1 MGDSIKVN
9 NDVYMLTRYARGL
22 TPEEQRIS
30 IIDSSTIPLTIGIEK
45 TLRGFNSI
53 APDIKNPKA
62 AWNELKATEQ
72 TLKGANFRESYD
84 NFQRNLE
91 IRDLEKRFRPVS
103 NPTSELQKLQKAEN
117 IRNLAKEA
125 KTLKGAEKTKKLKEL
140 QNAFKDFQTS
150 QGMTK
155 AEAKKFVTDLTDKQ
169 LTKQLKN
176 AQKALSEFNQSQYYD
191 DVRRLINE
199 SKTLKGKAYADK
211 MKEIE
216 KAIAEA
222 NQKLHVA
229 KTSGA
234 LKPLTKRGKLWNGVK
249 KVTGY
254 NKAKGAVNTALT
266 KSSKLRSV
274 AKFGKANA
282 LTAVGIDLAL
292 AVPEIM
298 ATKQTFDQVDE
309 NGDPVRPGEGTGTQK
324 ALKQT
329 GRVVATA
336 GAQVAAYAIGAK
348 IGTAAVA
355 AAWAAK
361 GAALGS
367 VAPGVGTAIG
377 AVVGLGVGL
386 LSSWL
391 AGKAM
396 EKAIGKSE
404 LDQLQ
409 DRTVNQPAKDLAM
422 QAQQDDEVLEAVLI
436 AAKNRYEQ
444 DPTENKDIEKAYT
457 NVVTAYQNGDI
468 GSVAEA
474 RKLEKPIE
482 QQTAQ
487 TTAQQ
492 SQQPAAS
499 STTSTTSAE
508 EAQSTDTNTTADE
521 TQQESTT
528 ESDSKEESKTD
539 NSEKYKETIA
549 KLDYVLNCLSSM
561 NNQSSGGMY
570 GMYGMYG
577 FNSGFSNPMMFNN
590 PFMMPYSGEMY
601 A

>member
-1 MGDSIKVN
+1 MSDSIKVN
-9 NDVYMLTRYARGL
+9 SDVHMLTRYAMNL
-22 TPEEQRIS
+22 TPEEERVSS
-30 IIDSSTIPLTIGIEK
+30 IIPGTVPLTIGIEK
-45 TLRGFNSI
+45 GVRGVSNIF
-53 APDIKNPKA
+53 PDLKNPKA
-62 AWNELKATEQ
+62 AWNDIKTSEQ
-72 TLKGANFRESYD
+72 SLKGANFRESYD

-91 IRDLEKRFRPVS
+91 IQDLERRYRAVTK
-103 NPTSELQKLQKAEN
+103 NPTAELQKLQKAEN

-140 QNAFKDFQTS
+140 QKALKDFQTS

-176 AQKALSEFNQSQYYD
+176 AKKALNEFNQSQYYD

-211 MKEIE
+211 MNEVE

-229 KTSGA
+229 KTTGA

-249 KVTGY
+249 NVTGY

-282 LTAVGIDLAL
+282 LTAVGLDLAL
-292 AVPEIM
+292 SIPEII

-309 NGDPVRPGEGTGTQK
+309 NGNPVKPGEGKGTQK

-355 AAWAAK
+355 TAWAAK

-377 AVVGLGVGL
+377 AIVGVGVGL
-386 LSSWL
+386 LSCWL

-404 LDQLQ
+404 LDQLK
-409 DRTVNQPAKDLAM
+409 DRTENQPAKELAL
-422 QAQQDDEVLEAVLI
+422 QAQQNDEILNEVLI
-436 AAKNRYEQ
+436 AAKTRYEN
-444 DPTENKDIEKAYT
+444 DPTENKDIEKAYK
-457 NVVTAYQNGDI
+457 NVVTAYQNGNI
-468 GSVAEA
+468 GTAAAV
-474 RKLEKPIE
+474 RTLEKPSAQKASAQTAE
-482 QQTAQ
+482 QQ
-487 TTAQQ
+487 AQQ
-492 SQQPAAS
+492 QTSATSATSAGSPETQSTGTNTS
-499 STTSTTSAE
+499 STAAQQDSTAESA
-508 EAQSTDTNTTADE
+508 
-521 TQQESTT
+521 
-528 ESDSKEESKTD
+528 SKTKSQTN
-539 NSEKYKETIA
+539 NSEKYKATIA
-549 KLDYVLNCLSSM
+549 KLDYVLNFLNSV
-561 NNQSSGGMY
+561 NNQSSGGTY
-570 GMYGMYG
+570 GTY
-577 FNSGFSNPMMFNN
+577 SGFSNPMMFNN
-590 PFMMPYSGEMY
+590 PFVMPYSGGMY
-601 A
+601 T

>member
-1 MGDSIKVN
+1 MSDSIKVN
-9 NDVYMLTRYARGL
+9 SDVHMLTRYAMNL
-22 TPEEQRIS
+22 TPEEERVSS
-30 IIDSSTIPLTIGIEK
+30 IIPGTVPLTIGIEK
-45 TLRGFNSI
+45 GARGVSNIF
-53 APDIKNPKA
+53 PDLKNPKA
-62 AWNELKATEQ
+62 AWNDIKTSEQ
-72 TLKGANFRESYD
+72 SLKGANFRESYD

-91 IRDLEKRFRPVS
+91 IQDLERRYRAVTK
-103 NPTSELQKLQKAEN
+103 NPTVELQKLQKAEN

-140 QNAFKDFQTS
+140 QKALKDFQTS

-176 AQKALSEFNQSQYYD
+176 AKKALNEFNQSQYYD

-211 MKEIE
+211 MNEVE

-229 KTSGA
+229 KTTGA

-249 KVTGY
+249 NVTGY

-282 LTAVGIDLAL
+282 LTAVGLDLAL
-292 AVPEIM
+292 SIPEII

-309 NGDPVRPGEGTGTQK
+309 NGNPVKPGEGKGTQK

-355 AAWAAK
+355 TAWAAK

-377 AVVGLGVGL
+377 AIVGVGVGL
-386 LSSWL
+386 LSCWL

-404 LDQLQ
+404 LDQLK
-409 DRTVNQPAKDLAM
+409 DRTENQPAKELAL
-422 QAQQDDEVLEAVLI
+422 QAQQNDEILNEVLI
-436 AAKNRYEQ
+436 AAKTRYEN
-444 DPTENKDIEKAYT
+444 DPTENKDIEKAYK

-570 GMYGMYG
+570 GMYG

-590 PFMMPYSGEMY
+590 PFMMPYSGGMY

>member
-1 MGDSIKVN
+1 MSDSIKVN
-9 NDVYMLTRYARGL
+9 SDVHMLTRYAMNL
-22 TPEEQRIS
+22 TPEEERVSS
-30 IIDSSTIPLTIGIEK
+30 IIPGTVPLTIGIEK
-45 TLRGFNSI
+45 GARGVSNIF
-53 APDIKNPKA
+53 PDLKNPKA
-62 AWNELKATEQ
+62 AWNDIKTSEQ
-72 TLKGANFRESYD
+72 SLKGANFRESYD

-91 IRDLEKRFRPVS
+91 IQDLERRYRAVTK
-103 NPTSELQKLQKAEN
+103 NPTAELQKLQKAEN

-140 QNAFKDFQTS
+140 QKALKDFQTS

-155 AEAKKFVTDLTDKQ
+155 AEAKKFLTDLTDKQ

-176 AQKALSEFNQSQYYD
+176 AKKALNEFNQSQYYD

-211 MKEIE
+211 MNEVE

-229 KTSGA
+229 KTTGA

-249 KVTGY
+249 NVTGY

-282 LTAVGIDLAL
+282 LTAVGLDLAL
-292 AVPEIM
+292 SIPEII

-309 NGDPVRPGEGTGTQK
+309 NGNPVKPGEGKGTQK

-355 AAWAAK
+355 TAWAAK

-377 AVVGLGVGL
+377 AIVGVGVGL
-386 LSSWL
+386 LSCWL

-404 LDQLQ
+404 LDQLK
-409 DRTVNQPAKDLAM
+409 DRTENQPAKELAL
-422 QAQQDDEVLEAVLI
+422 QAQQNDEILNEVLI
-436 AAKNRYEQ
+436 AAKTRYEN
-444 DPTENKDIEKAYT
+444 DPTENKDIEKAYK
-457 NVVTAYQNGDI
+457 NVVTAYQNGNI
-468 GSVAEA
+468 GTAAAV
-474 RKLEKPIE
+474 RTLEKPSAQKPSAQTAE
-482 QQTAQ
+482 QQ
-487 TTAQQ
+487 AQQ
-492 SQQPAAS
+492 QTSATSATSAGSPETQSTGTNTS
-499 STTSTTSAE
+499 STAAQQDSTAESA
-508 EAQSTDTNTTADE
+508 
-521 TQQESTT
+521 
-528 ESDSKEESKTD
+528 SKTKSQTN
-539 NSEKYKETIA
+539 NSEKYKATIA
-549 KLDYVLNCLSSM
+549 KLDYVLNFLNSV
-561 NNQSSGGMY
+561 NNQSSGGTY
-570 GMYGMYG
+570 GTY
-577 FNSGFSNPMMFNN
+577 SGFSNPMMFNN
-590 PFMMPYSGEMY
+590 PFVMPYSGGMY
-601 A
+601 T

>member
-1 MGDSIKVN
+1 MSDSIKVN
-9 NDVYMLTRYARGL
+9 SDVHMLTRYAMNL
-22 TPEEQRIS
+22 TPEEERVSS
-30 IIDSSTIPLTIGIEK
+30 IIPGTVPLTIGIEK
-45 TLRGFNSI
+45 GVRGVSNIF
-53 APDIKNPKA
+53 PDLKNPKA
-62 AWNELKATEQ
+62 AWNDIKTSEQ
-72 TLKGANFRESYD
+72 SLKGANFRESYD

-91 IRDLEKRFRPVS
+91 IQDLERRYRAVTK
-103 NPTSELQKLQKAEN
+103 NPTAELQKLQKAEN

-140 QNAFKDFQTS
+140 QKALKDFQTS

-176 AQKALSEFNQSQYYD
+176 AKKALNEFNQSQYYD

-211 MKEIE
+211 MNEVE

-229 KTSGA
+229 KTTGA

-249 KVTGY
+249 NVTGY

-282 LTAVGIDLAL
+282 LTAVGLDLAL
-292 AVPEIM
+292 SIPEII

-309 NGDPVRPGEGTGTQK
+309 NGNPVKPGEGKGTQK

-355 AAWAAK
+355 TAWAAK

-377 AVVGLGVGL
+377 AIVGVGVGL
-386 LSSWL
+386 LSCWL

-404 LDQLQ
+404 LDQLK
-409 DRTVNQPAKDLAM
+409 DRTENQPAKELAL
-422 QAQQDDEVLEAVLI
+422 QAQQNDEILNEVLI
-436 AAKNRYEQ
+436 ATKTRYEN
-444 DPTENKDIEKAYT
+444 DPTENKDIEKAYK
-457 NVVTAYQNGDI
+457 NVVTAYQNGNI
-468 GSVAEA
+468 GTAAAV
-474 RKLEKPIE
+474 RTLEKPSAQKPSAQTAE
-482 QQTAQ
+482 QQ
-487 TTAQQ
+487 AQQ
-492 SQQPAAS
+492 QTSATSATSAGSPETQSTGTNTS
-499 STTSTTSAE
+499 STAAQQDSTAESA
-508 EAQSTDTNTTADE
+508 
-521 TQQESTT
+521 
-528 ESDSKEESKTD
+528 SKTKSQTN
-539 NSEKYKETIA
+539 NSEKYKATIA
-549 KLDYVLNCLSSM
+549 KLDYVLNFLNSV
-561 NNQSSGGMY
+561 NNQSSGGTY
-570 GMYGMYG
+570 GTY
-577 FNSGFSNPMMFNN
+577 SGFSNPMMFNN
-590 PFMMPYSGEMY
+590 PFVMPYSGGMY
-601 A
+601 T

>member
-1 MGDSIKVN
+1 MSDSIKVN
-9 NDVYMLTRYARGL
+9 SDVHMLTRYAMNL
-22 TPEEQRIS
+22 TPEEERVSS
-30 IIDSSTIPLTIGIEK
+30 IIPGTVPLTIGIEK
-45 TLRGFNSI
+45 GARGVSNIF
-53 APDIKNPKA
+53 PDLKNPKA
-62 AWNELKATEQ
+62 AWNDIKTSEQ
-72 TLKGANFRESYD
+72 SLKGANFRESYD

-91 IRDLEKRFRPVS
+91 IQDLERRYRAVTK
-103 NPTSELQKLQKAEN
+103 NPTVELQKLQKAEN

-140 QNAFKDFQTS
+140 QKALKDFQTS

-176 AQKALSEFNQSQYYD
+176 AKKALNEFNQSQYYD

-211 MKEIE
+211 MNEVE

-229 KTSGA
+229 KTTGA
-234 LKPLTKRGKLWNGVK
+234 LKPFTKRGKLWNGVK
-249 KVTGY
+249 NVTGY

-282 LTAVGIDLAL
+282 LTAVGLDLAL
-292 AVPEIM
+292 SIPEII

-309 NGDPVRPGEGTGTQK
+309 NGNPVKPGEGKGTQK

-355 AAWAAK
+355 TAWAAK

-377 AVVGLGVGL
+377 AIVGVGVGL
-386 LSSWL
+386 LSCWL

-404 LDQLQ
+404 LDQLK
-409 DRTVNQPAKDLAM
+409 DRTENQPAKELAL
-422 QAQQDDEVLEAVLI
+422 QAQQNDEILNEVLI
-436 AAKNRYEQ
+436 AAKTRYEN
-444 DPTENKDIEKAYT
+444 DPTENKDIEKAYK
-457 NVVTAYQNGDI
+457 NVVTAYQNGNI
-468 GSVAEA
+468 GTAAAV
-474 RKLEKPIE
+474 RTLEKPSAQKPSAQTAE
-482 QQTAQ
+482 QQ
-487 TTAQQ
+487 AQQ
-492 SQQPAAS
+492 QTSATSATSAGSPETQSTGTNTS
-499 STTSTTSAE
+499 STAAQQDSTAESA
-508 EAQSTDTNTTADE
+508 
-521 TQQESTT
+521 
-528 ESDSKEESKTD
+528 SKTKSQTN
-539 NSEKYKETIA
+539 NSEKYKATIA
-549 KLDYVLNCLSSM
+549 KLDYVLNFLNSV
-561 NNQSSGGMY
+561 NNQSSGGTY
-570 GMYGMYG
+570 GTY
-577 FNSGFSNPMMFNN
+577 SGFSNPMMFNN
-590 PFMMPYSGEMY
+590 PFVMPYSGGMY
-601 A
+601 T

>member
-1 MGDSIKVN
+1 MSDSIKVN
-9 NDVYMLTRYARGL
+9 SDVHMLTRYAMNL
-22 TPEEQRIS
+22 TPEEERVSS
-30 IIDSSTIPLTIGIEK
+30 IIPGTVPLTIGIEK
-45 TLRGFNSI
+45 GARGVSNIF
-53 APDIKNPKA
+53 PDLKNPKA
-62 AWNELKATEQ
+62 AWNDIKTSEQ
-72 TLKGANFRESYD
+72 SLKGANFRESYD

-91 IRDLEKRFRPVS
+91 IQDLERRYRAVTK
-103 NPTSELQKLQKAEN
+103 NPTVELQKLQKAEN

-140 QNAFKDFQTS
+140 QKALKDFQTS

-176 AQKALSEFNQSQYYD
+176 AKKALNEFNQSQYYD

-211 MKEIE
+211 MNEVE

-229 KTSGA
+229 KTTGA

-249 KVTGY
+249 NVTGY

-282 LTAVGIDLAL
+282 LTAVGLDLAL
-292 AVPEIM
+292 SIPEII

-309 NGDPVRPGEGTGTQK
+309 NGNPVKPGEGKGTQK

-355 AAWAAK
+355 TAWAAK

-377 AVVGLGVGL
+377 AIVGVGVGL
-386 LSSWL
+386 LSCWL

-404 LDQLQ
+404 LDQLK
-409 DRTVNQPAKDLAM
+409 DRTENQPAKELAL
-422 QAQQDDEVLEAVLI
+422 QAQQNDEILNEVLI
-436 AAKNRYEQ
+436 ATKTRYEN
-444 DPTENKDIEKAYT
+444 DPTENKDIEKAYK
-457 NVVTAYQNGDI
+457 NVVTAYQNGNI
-468 GSVAEA
+468 GTAAAV
-474 RKLEKPIE
+474 RTLEKPSAQKASAQTAE
-482 QQTAQ
+482 QQ
-487 TTAQQ
+487 AQQ
-492 SQQPAAS
+492 QTSATSATSAGSPETQSTGTNTS
-499 STTSTTSAE
+499 STAAQQDSTAESA
-508 EAQSTDTNTTADE
+508 
-521 TQQESTT
+521 
-528 ESDSKEESKTD
+528 SKTKSQTN
-539 NSEKYKETIA
+539 NSEKYKATIA
-549 KLDYVLNCLSSM
+549 KLDYVLNFLNSV
-561 NNQSSGGMY
+561 NNQSSGGTY
-570 GMYGMYG
+570 GTY
-577 FNSGFSNPMMFNN
+577 SGFSNPMMFNN
-590 PFMMPYSGEMY
+590 PFVMPYSGGMY
-601 A
+601 T

>member
-1 MGDSIKVN
+1 MSDSIKVN
-9 NDVYMLTRYARGL
+9 SDVHMLTRYAMNL
-22 TPEEQRIS
+22 TPEEERVSS
-30 IIDSSTIPLTIGIEK
+30 IIPGTVPLTIGIEK
-45 TLRGFNSI
+45 GVRGVSNIF
-53 APDIKNPKA
+53 PDLKNPKA
-62 AWNELKATEQ
+62 AWNDIKTSEQ
-72 TLKGANFRESYD
+72 SLKGANFRESYD

-91 IRDLEKRFRPVS
+91 IQDLERRYRAVTK
-103 NPTSELQKLQKAEN
+103 NPTAELQKLQKAEN

-140 QNAFKDFQTS
+140 QKALKDFQTS

-176 AQKALSEFNQSQYYD
+176 AKKALNEFNQSQYYD

-211 MKEIE
+211 MNEVE

-229 KTSGA
+229 KTTGA

-249 KVTGY
+249 NVTGY

-282 LTAVGIDLAL
+282 LTAVGLDLAL
-292 AVPEIM
+292 SIPEII

-309 NGDPVRPGEGTGTQK
+309 NGNPVKPGEGKGTQK

-355 AAWAAK
+355 TAWAAK

-377 AVVGLGVGL
+377 AIVGVGVGL
-386 LSSWL
+386 LSCWL

-404 LDQLQ
+404 LDQLK
-409 DRTVNQPAKDLAM
+409 DRTENQPAKELAL
-422 QAQQDDEVLEAVLI
+422 QAQQNDEILNEVLI
-436 AAKNRYEQ
+436 ATKTRYEN
-444 DPTENKDIEKAYT
+444 DPTENKDIEKAYK
-457 NVVTAYQNGDI
+457 NVVTAYQNGNI
-468 GSVAEA
+468 GTAAAV
-474 RKLEKPIE
+474 RTLEKPSAQKASAQTAE
-482 QQTAQ
+482 QQ
-487 TTAQQ
+487 AQQ
-492 SQQPAAS
+492 QTSATSATSAGSPETQSTGTNTS
-499 STTSTTSAE
+499 STAAQQDSTAESA
-508 EAQSTDTNTTADE
+508 
-521 TQQESTT
+521 
-528 ESDSKEESKTD
+528 SKTKSQTN
-539 NSEKYKETIA
+539 NSEKYKATIA
-549 KLDYVLNCLSSM
+549 KLDYVLNFLNSV
-561 NNQSSGGMY
+561 NNQSSGGTY
-570 GMYGMYG
+570 GTY
-577 FNSGFSNPMMFNN
+577 SGFSNPMMFNN
-590 PFMMPYSGEMY
+590 PFVMPYSGGMY
-601 A
+601 T

>member
-1 MGDSIKVN
+1 MSDSIKVN
-9 NDVYMLTRYARGL
+9 SDVHMLTRYAMNL
-22 TPEEQRIS
+22 TPEEERVSS
-30 IIDSSTIPLTIGIEK
+30 IIPGTVPLTIGIEK
-45 TLRGFNSI
+45 GARGVSNIF
-53 APDIKNPKA
+53 PDLKNPKA
-62 AWNELKATEQ
+62 AWNDIKTSEQ
-72 TLKGANFRESYD
+72 SLKGANFRESYD

-91 IRDLEKRFRPVS
+91 IQDLERRYRAVTK
-103 NPTSELQKLQKAEN
+103 NPTAELQKLQKAEN

-140 QNAFKDFQTS
+140 QKALKDFQTS

-176 AQKALSEFNQSQYYD
+176 AKKALNEFNQSQYYD

-211 MKEIE
+211 MNEVE

-229 KTSGA
+229 KTTGA

-249 KVTGY
+249 NVTGY

-282 LTAVGIDLAL
+282 LTAVGLDLAL
-292 AVPEIM
+292 SIPEII

-309 NGDPVRPGEGTGTQK
+309 NGNPVKPGEGKGTQK

-355 AAWAAK
+355 TAWAAK

-377 AVVGLGVGL
+377 AIVGVGVGL
-386 LSSWL
+386 LSCWL

-404 LDQLQ
+404 LDQLK
-409 DRTVNQPAKDLAM
+409 DRTENQPAKELAL
-422 QAQQDDEVLEAVLI
+422 QAQQNDEILNEVLI
-436 AAKNRYEQ
+436 ATKTRYEN
-444 DPTENKDIEKAYT
+444 DPTENKDIEKAYK
-457 NVVTAYQNGDI
+457 NVVTAYQNGNI
-468 GSVAEA
+468 GTAAAV
-474 RKLEKPIE
+474 RTLEKPSAQKASAQTAE
-482 QQTAQ
+482 QQ
-487 TTAQQ
+487 AQQ
-492 SQQPAAS
+492 QTSATSATSAGSPETQSTGTNTS
-499 STTSTTSAE
+499 STAAQQDSTAESA
-508 EAQSTDTNTTADE
+508 
-521 TQQESTT
+521 
-528 ESDSKEESKTD
+528 SKTKSQTN
-539 NSEKYKETIA
+539 NSEKYKATIA
-549 KLDYVLNCLSSM
+549 KLDYVLNFLNSV
-561 NNQSSGGMY
+561 NNQSSGGTY
-570 GMYGMYG
+570 GTY
-577 FNSGFSNPMMFNN
+577 SGFSNPMMFNN
-590 PFMMPYSGEMY
+590 PFVMPYSGGMY
-601 A
+601 T

>member
-1 MGDSIKVN
+1 MSDSIKVN
-9 NDVYMLTRYARGL
+9 SDVHMLTRYAMNL
-22 TPEEQRIS
+22 TPEEERVSS
-30 IIDSSTIPLTIGIEK
+30 IIPGTVPLTIGIEK
-45 TLRGFNSI
+45 GVRGVSNIF
-53 APDIKNPKA
+53 PDLKNPKA
-62 AWNELKATEQ
+62 AWNDIKTSEQ
-72 TLKGANFRESYD
+72 SLKGANFRESYD

-91 IRDLEKRFRPVS
+91 IQDLERRYRAVTK
-103 NPTSELQKLQKAEN
+103 NPTAELQKLQKAEN

-140 QNAFKDFQTS
+140 QKALKDFQTS

-176 AQKALSEFNQSQYYD
+176 AKKALNEFNQSQYYD

-211 MKEIE
+211 MNEVE

-229 KTSGA
+229 KTTGA

-249 KVTGY
+249 NVTGY

-282 LTAVGIDLAL
+282 LTAVGLDLAL
-292 AVPEIM
+292 SIPEII

-309 NGDPVRPGEGTGTQK
+309 NGNPVKPGEGKGTQK

-355 AAWAAK
+355 TAWAAK

-377 AVVGLGVGL
+377 AIVGVGVGL
-386 LSSWL
+386 LSCWL

-404 LDQLQ
+404 LDQLK
-409 DRTVNQPAKDLAM
+409 DRTENQPAKELAL
-422 QAQQDDEVLEAVLI
+422 QAQQNDEILNEVLI
-436 AAKNRYEQ
+436 ATKTRYEN
-444 DPTENKDIEKAYT
+444 DPTENKDIEKAYK
-457 NVVTAYQNGDI
+457 NVVTAYQNGNI
-468 GSVAEA
+468 GTAAAV
-474 RKLEKPIE
+474 RTLEKPSAQKPSAQTAE
-482 QQTAQ
+482 QQ
-487 TTAQQ
+487 AQQ
-492 SQQPAAS
+492 QTSATSATSAGSPETQSTGTNTS
-499 STTSTTSAE
+499 STAAQQNSTAESA
-508 EAQSTDTNTTADE
+508 
-521 TQQESTT
+521 
-528 ESDSKEESKTD
+528 SKTKSQTN
-539 NSEKYKETIA
+539 NSEKYKATIA
-549 KLDYVLNCLSSM
+549 KLDYVLNFLNSV
-561 NNQSSGGMY
+561 NNQSSGGTY
-570 GMYGMYG
+570 GTY
-577 FNSGFSNPMMFNN
+577 SGFSNPMMFNN
-590 PFMMPYSGEMY
+590 PFVMPYSGGMY
-601 A
+601 T

>member
-1 MGDSIKVN
+1 MSDSIKVN
-9 NDVYMLTRYARGL
+9 SDVHMLTRYAMNL
-22 TPEEQRIS
+22 TPEEERVSS
-30 IIDSSTIPLTIGIEK
+30 IIPGTVPLTIGIEK
-45 TLRGFNSI
+45 GVRGVSNIF
-53 APDIKNPKA
+53 PDLKNPKA
-62 AWNELKATEQ
+62 AWNDIKTSEQ
-72 TLKGANFRESYD
+72 SLKGANFRESYD

-91 IRDLEKRFRPVS
+91 IQDLERRYRAVTK
-103 NPTSELQKLQKAEN
+103 NPTAELQKLQKAEN

-140 QNAFKDFQTS
+140 QKALKDFQTS

-176 AQKALSEFNQSQYYD
+176 AKKALNEFNQSQYYD

-211 MKEIE
+211 MNEVE

-229 KTSGA
+229 KTTGA

-249 KVTGY
+249 NVTGY

-282 LTAVGIDLAL
+282 LTAVGLDLAL
-292 AVPEIM
+292 SIPEII

-309 NGDPVRPGEGTGTQK
+309 NGNPVKPGEGKGTQK

-355 AAWAAK
+355 TAWAAK

-377 AVVGLGVGL
+377 AIVGVGVGL
-386 LSSWL
+386 LSCWL

-404 LDQLQ
+404 LDQLK
-409 DRTVNQPAKDLAM
+409 DRTENQPAKELAL
-422 QAQQDDEVLEAVLI
+422 QAQQNDEILNEVLI
-436 AAKNRYEQ
+436 ATKTRYEN
-444 DPTENKDIEKAYT
+444 DPTENKDIEKAYK
-457 NVVTAYQNGDI
+457 NVVTAYQNGNI
-468 GSVAEA
+468 GTAAAV
-474 RKLEKPIE
+474 RTLEKPSAQKASAQTAE
-482 QQTAQ
+482 QQ
-487 TTAQQ
+487 AQQ
-492 SQQPAAS
+492 QTSATSATSAGSPETQSTGTNTS
-499 STTSTTSAE
+499 STAAQQDSTAESA
-508 EAQSTDTNTTADE
+508 
-521 TQQESTT
+521 
-528 ESDSKEESKTD
+528 SKTKSQTN
-539 NSEKYKETIA
+539 NSEKYKATIA
-549 KLDYVLNCLSSM
+549 KLDYVLNFLNSV
-561 NNQSSGGMY
+561 NNQSSGGTY
-570 GMYGMYG
+570 GTY
-577 FNSGFSNPMMFNN
+577 SGFSNPMMFNN
-590 PFMMPYSGEMY
+590 PFVMPYSGGLY
-601 A
+601 T

>member
-1 MGDSIKVN
+1 MSDSIKVN
-9 NDVYMLTRYARGL
+9 SDVHMLTRYAMNL
-22 TPEEQRIS
+22 TPEEERVSS
-30 IIDSSTIPLTIGIEK
+30 IIPGTVPLTIGIEK
-45 TLRGFNSI
+45 GVRGVSNIF
-53 APDIKNPKA
+53 PDLKNPKA
-62 AWNELKATEQ
+62 AWNDIKTSEQ
-72 TLKGANFRESYD
+72 SLKGANFRESYD

-91 IRDLEKRFRPVS
+91 IQDLERRYRAVTK
-103 NPTSELQKLQKAEN
+103 NPTAELQKLQKAEN

-140 QNAFKDFQTS
+140 QKALKDFQTS

-155 AEAKKFVTDLTDKQ
+155 AEAKKFLTDLTDKQ

-176 AQKALSEFNQSQYYD
+176 AKKALNEFNQSQYYD

-211 MKEIE
+211 MNEVE

-229 KTSGA
+229 KTTGA
-234 LKPLTKRGKLWNGVK
+234 LKPLTKRGKLWNGIK
-249 KVTGY
+249 NVTGY

-282 LTAVGIDLAL
+282 LTAVGLDLAL
-292 AVPEIM
+292 SIPEII

-309 NGDPVRPGEGTGTQK
+309 NGNPVKPGEGKGTQK

-355 AAWAAK
+355 TAWAAK

-377 AVVGLGVGL
+377 AIVGVGVGL
-386 LSSWL
+386 LSCWL

-404 LDQLQ
+404 LDQLK
-409 DRTVNQPAKDLAM
+409 DRTENQPAKELAL
-422 QAQQDDEVLEAVLI
+422 QAQQNDEILNEVLI
-436 AAKNRYEQ
+436 ATKTRYEN
-444 DPTENKDIEKAYT
+444 DPTENKDIEKAYK
-457 NVVTAYQNGDI
+457 NVVTAYQNGNI
-468 GSVAEA
+468 GTAAAV
-474 RKLEKPIE
+474 RTLEKPSAQKASAQTAE
-482 QQTAQ
+482 QQ
-487 TTAQQ
+487 AQQ
-492 SQQPAAS
+492 QTSATSATSAGSPETQSTGTNTS
-499 STTSTTSAE
+499 STAAQQDSTAESA
-508 EAQSTDTNTTADE
+508 
-521 TQQESTT
+521 
-528 ESDSKEESKTD
+528 SKTKSQTN
-539 NSEKYKETIA
+539 NSEKYKATIA
-549 KLDYVLNCLSSM
+549 KLDYVLNFLNSV
-561 NNQSSGGMY
+561 NNQSSGGTY
-570 GMYGMYG
+570 GTY
-577 FNSGFSNPMMFNN
+577 SGFSNPMMFNN
-590 PFMMPYSGEMY
+590 PFVMPYSGGMY
-601 A
+601 T

>member
-1 MGDSIKVN
+1 MSDSIKVN
-9 NDVYMLTRYARGL
+9 SDVHMLTRYAMNL
-22 TPEEQRIS
+22 TPEEERVSS
-30 IIDSSTIPLTIGIEK
+30 IIPGTVPLTIGIEK
-45 TLRGFNSI
+45 GARGVSNIF
-53 APDIKNPKA
+53 PDLKNPKA
-62 AWNELKATEQ
+62 AWNDIKTSEQ
-72 TLKGANFRESYD
+72 SLKGANFRESYD

-91 IRDLEKRFRPVS
+91 IQDLERRYRAVTK
-103 NPTSELQKLQKAEN
+103 NPTVELQKLQKAEN

-140 QNAFKDFQTS
+140 QKALKDFQTS

-176 AQKALSEFNQSQYYD
+176 AKKALNEFNQSQYYD

-211 MKEIE
+211 MNEVE

-229 KTSGA
+229 KTTGA

-249 KVTGY
+249 NVTGY

-282 LTAVGIDLAL
+282 LTAVGLDLAL
-292 AVPEIM
+292 SIPEII

-309 NGDPVRPGEGTGTQK
+309 NGNPVKPGEGKGTQK

-355 AAWAAK
+355 TAWAAK

-377 AVVGLGVGL
+377 AIVGVGVGL
-386 LSSWL
+386 LSCWL

-404 LDQLQ
+404 LDQLK
-409 DRTVNQPAKDLAM
+409 DRTENQPAKELAL
-422 QAQQDDEVLEAVLI
+422 QAQQNDEILNEVLI
-436 AAKNRYEQ
+436 AAKTRYEN
-444 DPTENKDIEKAYT
+444 DPTENKDIEKAYK
-457 NVVTAYQNGDI
+457 NVVTAYQNGNI
-468 GSVAEA
+468 GTAAAV
-474 RKLEKPIE
+474 RTLEKPSAQKPSAQTAE
-482 QQTAQ
+482 QQ
-487 TTAQQ
+487 AQQ
-492 SQQPAAS
+492 QTSATSATSAGSPETQSTGTNTS
-499 STTSTTSAE
+499 STAAQQDSTAESA
-508 EAQSTDTNTTADE
+508 
-521 TQQESTT
+521 
-528 ESDSKEESKTD
+528 SKTKSQTN
-539 NSEKYKETIA
+539 NSEKYKATIA
-549 KLDYVLNCLSSM
+549 KLDYVLNFLNSV
-561 NNQSSGGMY
+561 NNQSSGGTY
-570 GMYGMYG
+570 GTY
-577 FNSGFSNPMMFNN
+577 SGFSNPMMFNN
-590 PFMMPYSGEMY
+590 PFVMPYSGGMY
-601 A
+601 T

>member
-1 MGDSIKVN
+1 MSDSIKVN
-9 NDVYMLTRYARGL
+9 SDVHMLTRYAMNL
-22 TPEEQRIS
+22 TPEEERVSS
-30 IIDSSTIPLTIGIEK
+30 IIPGTVPLTIGIEK
-45 TLRGFNSI
+45 GARGVSNIF
-53 APDIKNPKA
+53 PDLKNPKA
-62 AWNELKATEQ
+62 AWNDIKTSEQ
-72 TLKGANFRESYD
+72 SLKGANFRESYD

-91 IRDLEKRFRPVS
+91 IQDLERRYRAVTK
-103 NPTSELQKLQKAEN
+103 NPTAELQKLQKAEN

-140 QNAFKDFQTS
+140 QKALKDFQTS

-176 AQKALSEFNQSQYYD
+176 AKKALNEFNQSQYYD

-211 MKEIE
+211 MNEVE

-229 KTSGA
+229 KTTGA

-249 KVTGY
+249 NVTGY

-282 LTAVGIDLAL
+282 LTAVGLDLAL
-292 AVPEIM
+292 SIPEII

-309 NGDPVRPGEGTGTQK
+309 NGNPVKPGEGKGTQK

-355 AAWAAK
+355 TAWAAK

-377 AVVGLGVGL
+377 AIVGVGVGL
-386 LSSWL
+386 LSCWL

-404 LDQLQ
+404 LDQLK
-409 DRTVNQPAKDLAM
+409 DRTENQPAKELAL
-422 QAQQDDEVLEAVLI
+422 QAQQNDEILNEVLI
-436 AAKNRYEQ
+436 AAKTRYEN
-444 DPTENKDIEKAYT
+444 DPTENKDIEKAYK
-457 NVVTAYQNGDI
+457 NVVTAYQNGNI
-468 GSVAEA
+468 GTAAAV
-474 RKLEKPIE
+474 RTLEKPSAQKPSAQTAE
-482 QQTAQ
+482 QQ
-487 TTAQQ
+487 AQQ
-492 SQQPAAS
+492 QTSATSATSAGSPETQSTGTNTS
-499 STTSTTSAE
+499 STAAQQDSTAESA
-508 EAQSTDTNTTADE
+508 
-521 TQQESTT
+521 
-528 ESDSKEESKTD
+528 SKTKSQTN
-539 NSEKYKETIA
+539 NSEKYKATIA
-549 KLDYVLNCLSSM
+549 KLDYVLNFLNSV
-561 NNQSSGGMY
+561 NNQSSGGTY
-570 GMYGMYG
+570 GTY
-577 FNSGFSNPMMFNN
+577 SGFSNPMMFNN
-590 PFMMPYSGEMY
+590 PFVMPYSGGMY
-601 A
+601 T